1 MLQENALD
9 YFDTIFCY
17 GPNHIREVREME
29 RVYGLPPKTLVR
41 TGFPLLDTMIQG
53 AEAIGNAVNDPKVI
67 LIAPSWQQD
76 NILEYCLDETL
87 RPLLG
92 AGYRIVL
99 RPHPEFIKRFP
110 GKMRAIEERYKDD
123 VGELFEIQTS
133 FASSET
139 VYSADLVITDWSSI
153 ANEFSYATKKPSL
166 FINTPMK
173 VVNPNYEKI
182 PLVPL
187 DISLRDEIGISVDVE
202 DLDTLPDVVRTLLG
216 AAEQYKEHIAEV
228 VRENIFDVGD
238 GARGGGQYII
248 DTLAG
253 RTSDTHAR
261 SCDDFAS
268 RWRRILDEG
277 RDDEIKRILSEPLLL
292 EKSIPM
298 TKGELMMDV
307 LEELEHSMKGETSD
321 ES

>member
-1 MLQENALD
+1 
-9 YFDTIFCY
+9 
-17 GPNHIREVREME
+17 
-29 RVYGLPPKTLVR
+29 
-41 TGFPLLDTMIQG
+41 
-53 AEAIGNAVNDPKVI
+53 
-67 LIAPSWQQD
+67 
-76 NILEYCLDETL
+76 
-87 RPLLG
+87 
-92 AGYRIVL
+92 
-99 RPHPEFIKRFP
+99 
-110 GKMRAIEERYKDD
+110 

-228 VRENIFDVGD
+228 VREKTFLMSAT
-238 GARGGGQYII
+238 ARGAAGSTSLIRLRVGRAKRMRGHAMISRRGG
-248 DTLAG
+248 
-253 RTSDTHAR
+253 RV
-261 SCDDFAS
+261 F
-268 RWRRILDEG
+268 
-277 RDDEIKRILSEPLLL
+277 
-292 EKSIPM
+292 
-298 TKGELMMDV
+298 
-307 LEELEHSMKGETSD
+307 
-321 ES
+321 